1 VTADVPPGSGND
13 GTPRLVTAVQALRSI
28 RDNVSA
34 QTDWR
39 DVETM
44 AGDAIDAIFVL
55 GAMPED
61 DGPYYI
67 EVDATPPHPP
77 LSAATACAEQD
88 REDEQHAR
96 DMAAE
101 DGDYDRCEP
110 TL

>member
-1 VTADVPPGSGND
+1 MSEEKAGRALDVMAKQ
-13 GTPRLVTAVQALRSI
+13 LVIAVQALRSI

-39 DVETM
+39 DVETV
-44 AGDAIDAIFVL
+44 AGDAIDAIRAL

-77 LSAATACAEQD
+77 LAAVRAEQD
-88 REDEQHAR
+88 RDDAQHAR

-101 DGDYDRCEP
+101 DGDYDTCEP